1 MKRSLKD
8 RIDGRLL
15 NAKGRLESA
24 VGEVTGSDA
33 LKGDGARDEIAGTVQ
48 EALGKV
54 EQVAENVEKSLL
66 H

>member
-1 MKRSLKD
+1 MKRSLKN
-8 RIDGRLL
+8 RIDGKLL
-15 NAKGRLESA
+15 NAKGKLESA
-24 VGEVTGSDA
+24 IGEVTGSDA

-48 EALGKV
+48 EALGNV